1 MNDADGLQPPSVV
14 AAIGAS
20 TAASKFVMASDS
32 KTGSLLRTL
41 AASKPAGAFLELGTG
56 TGLSSAWILD
66 GMDRMAS
73 LVTVDN
79 DPAVV
84 AIARQHLEGDPRV
97 AFHVADGGE
106 FLQGLEGQSF
116 GFIFADTWPGKYT
129 HLEQTLA
136 LLNPGGLYV
145 IDDMLPQ
152 PNWPAD
158 HPPKVAALIGLLET
172 RSDLRITKLNWSTG
186 IIVWSKLLDTKN
198 REIEFSEIA

>member
-1 MNDADGLQPPSVV
+1 
-14 AAIGAS
+14 
-20 TAASKFVMASDS
+20 MASDS

-186 IIVWSKLLDTKN
+186 IIVCSKLLDTKN